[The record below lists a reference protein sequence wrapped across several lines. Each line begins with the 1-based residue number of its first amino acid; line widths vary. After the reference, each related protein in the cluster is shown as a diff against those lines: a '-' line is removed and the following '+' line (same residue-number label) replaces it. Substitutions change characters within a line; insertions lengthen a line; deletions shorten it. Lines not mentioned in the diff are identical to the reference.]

1 MWGRT
6 DPTDGLV
13 RLNKP
18 QMETRMKTYKE
29 LKQKIENP
37 KELNESR
44 FLRKGVSLVFARNA
58 KKHGDDAVR
67 HLKSAQ
73 QKFKRRGL
81 DTPEERIERL
91 SEGFDDLCEGL
102 ISLRKQNGSAVGVSL
117 SAVLMSERS
126 NQQLQ
131 NILRKKK

>member
-1 MWGRT
+1 
-6 DPTDGLV
+6 
-13 RLNKP
+13 
-18 QMETRMKTYKE
+18 MKTFE
-29 LKQKIENP
+29 EFLQVE
-37 KELNESR
+37 ELNESR
-44 FLRKGVSLVFARNA
+44 FLRKTTALVLAGKS

-91 SEGFDDLCEGL
+91 SDGLNDLCEGL

-126 NQQLQ
+126 NQQLKD
-131 NILRKKK
+131 LLKKR

>member
-1 MWGRT
+1 
-6 DPTDGLV
+6 
-13 RLNKP
+13 
-18 QMETRMKTYKE
+18 MKTFDE
-29 LKQKIENP
+29 FLQVED
-37 KELNESR
+37 LNESR
-44 FLRKGVSLVFARNA
+44 FLRKTTALLLAGQS

-81 DTPEERIERL
+81 DTPEERIQRL

-102 ISLRKQNGSAVGVSL
+102 ISLRKQNGSAVGISL

>member
-1 MWGRT
+1 
-6 DPTDGLV
+6 
-13 RLNKP
+13 
-18 QMETRMKTYKE
+18 MKTFDE
-29 LKQKIENP
+29 FLQGE
-37 KELNESR
+37 ELNESR
-44 FLRKGVSLVFARNA
+44 FLRKTTALLLAGQS

-91 SEGFDDLCEGL
+91 SDGLNDLCEGL

-126 NQQLQ
+126 NQQLKD
-131 NILRKKK
+131 LLKKR